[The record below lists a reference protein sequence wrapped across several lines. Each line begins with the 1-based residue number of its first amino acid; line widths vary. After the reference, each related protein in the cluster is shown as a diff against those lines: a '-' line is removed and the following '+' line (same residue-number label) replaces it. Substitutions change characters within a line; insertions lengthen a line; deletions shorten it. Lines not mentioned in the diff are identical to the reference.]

1 MTIRQGRAARSGGAA
16 LGILF
21 LPNSR
26 TVISLR
32 QIFAMQTQLLEKKSA
47 PSAPPLG
54 GKIAAAAKDCCSRG
68 AIFVSILTTV
78 SILIYADRG
87 IFGAIGPV
95 VLGSCTAK
103 LGVCDTKLK
112 LTSDQFGMLAGLF
125 VGGFAVASLLTAQL
139 ARYIRHNLLIVGGLI
154 VWMAAAVGAAFAPS
168 FAVMAVARTL
178 SGVGEATLVTLAPA
192 IIEDVAPKSMRNAW
206 LAIFFSA
213 IPLGFAVG
221 YFTGGALGTTENG
234 RMKVFLLE
242 AIAMVPFAL
251 LSIIVPDSAS
261 LRAGAGGGGHG
272 ASAFDVVDDAE
283 AAGAADDD
291 ASSVS
296 SIDAWDASGLGA
308 ERVDGT
314 DVDWRHSEAT
324 SVASAGLA
332 HAHDADD
339 NAGR

>member
-1 MTIRQGRAARSGGAA
+1 MDS
-16 LGILF
+16 
-21 LPNSR
+21 
-26 TVISLR
+26 
-32 QIFAMQTQLLEKKSA
+32 QLLDPVA
-47 PSAPPLG
+47 GDRPPPS
-54 GKIAAAAKDCCSRG
+54 GKIATLAKDCCSRG
-68 AIFVSILTTV
+68 AIYVSILTTV
-78 SILIYADRG
+78 SILIYSDRG

-112 LTSDQFGMLAGLF
+112 LTSDEFGVLAGLF

-139 ARYIRHNLLIVGGLI
+139 ARYIRHNLLISGGLL
-154 VWMAAAVGAAFAPS
+154 VWMTAAVAAAFAPS
-168 FAVMAVARTL
+168 FALMAIARTL

-221 YFTGGALGTTENG
+221 YFTGGALGTTTNG

-251 LSIIVPDSAS
+251 LSLVVPDSAS
-261 LRAGAGGGGHG
+261 LRAGTGGGGHG

-283 AAGAADDD
+283 AAGAGKN
-291 ASSVS
+291 
-296 SIDAWDASGLGA
+296 DAWDAGGLGA
-308 ERVDGT
+308 ECVDGNES
-314 DVDWRHSEAT
+314 DAEWRHSEAT
-324 SVASAGLA
+324 SVASAGLVV
-332 HAHDADD
+332 HDADGSAIGSD
-339 NAGR
+339 GKDGGIRSSSPCECIYVKFTLTICTNPAHHLTRPPYYR